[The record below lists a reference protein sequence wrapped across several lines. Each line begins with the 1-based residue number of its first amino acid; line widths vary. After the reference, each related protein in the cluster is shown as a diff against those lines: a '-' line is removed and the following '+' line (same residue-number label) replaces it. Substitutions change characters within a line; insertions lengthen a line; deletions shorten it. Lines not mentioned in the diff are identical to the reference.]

1 VTALL
6 EVTNLVKTFPT
17 KQGSLLV
24 LDHINLHVAQGEFV
38 AIVGASGSGKS
49 TLLNIMAGLVAPT
62 SGHVRLQGQQVT
74 GPGPDLGM
82 VFQSYTL
89 YPWMTVKQNI
99 GFGPRTEGLSKA
111 EVEARVKYYIEVVG
125 LSKFADLLPK
135 QLSGGMKQ
143 RVAIARA
150 LANEPQVL
158 LMDEPF
164 GALDSQTR
172 GLLQEFL
179 LQLWAETQK
188 TIVMIT
194 HDIEEAIFLSQRAYV
209 LASQPG
215 RVKAEL
221 PIKFTGTRN
230 ADTKDSPEFQTLKHT
245 LRELLHEEA
254 VQMLD
259 Q

>member
-1 VTALL
+1 MAKLL
-6 EVTNLVKTFPT
+6 EVEDVVKVFPH
-17 KQGSLLV
+17 KVGPLLV
-24 LDHINLHVAQGEFV
+24 LDRINLQVDRGEFIS
-38 AIVGASGSGKS
+38 IVGASGSGKS
-49 TLLNIMAGLVAPT
+49 TLLNIIAGLVPPT
-62 SGHVRLQGQQVT
+62 QGQVRLQGQQVT

-89 YPWMTVKQNI
+89 YPWLTVRKNI
-99 GFGPRTEGLSKA
+99 GFGPRLEGQSKA
-111 EVEARVKYYIEVVG
+111 EIEERVNYYMEVVG
-125 LSKFADLLPK
+125 LSKFADALPK

-164 GALDSQTR
+164 GALDAQTR

-179 LQLWAETQK
+179 LQIWAETKK

-194 HDIEEAIFLSQRAYV
+194 HDIEEAVFLSQRVYV

-221 PIKFTGTRN
+221 PVKLSLTRGP
-230 ADTKDSPEFQTLKHT
+230 DSKDSLEFQAIKHT
-245 LRELLHEEA
+245 LRELLRQEA